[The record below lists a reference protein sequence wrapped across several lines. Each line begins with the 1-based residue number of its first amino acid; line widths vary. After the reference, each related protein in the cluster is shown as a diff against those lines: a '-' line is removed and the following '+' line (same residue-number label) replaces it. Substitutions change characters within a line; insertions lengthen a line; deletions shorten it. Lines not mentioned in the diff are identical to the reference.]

1 MNCLTIE
8 FPLLRARGFLNSK
21 GKEIPLTTKDILL
34 YSYLKERVESLSQNN
49 IEGYYESQEDIASS
63 LGLSLSSIRRSLKK
77 FVDNDII
84 LCYKQQRH
92 NWLEFRYSVVRP
104 LTLV

>member
-34 YSYLKERVESLSQNN
+34 YSYLKEKVNALSENN
-49 IEGYYESQEDIASS
+49 DVGYYESQEDIAES
-63 LGLSLSSIRRSLKK
+63 LGMSLSSAKKSLKK